1 MMQQVNLFCT
11 TDMEGTQQWVTN
23 RDLFS
28 ALKKVEADQ
37 CELLFIHTDTAS
49 FGMPNPALK
58 RKEFL
63 GHIYQVIEQL
73 KVKTV
78 LFPAFTFSFAN
89 QEDFSVNGST
99 AKYMGALNEFARKQ
113 PGAVRSLD
121 PMMSVVALGEE
132 AESFYRV
139 GKQCMGEGG
148 IFSML
153 HNHDKVKFLFLGAKP
168 TACFTYAHYV
178 EAVYKVPYRFEK
190 WYTGKI
196 TDREGTTYEDS
207 YSVHAACKGVTPAA
221 MLPFERHME
230 KHQFFKREPFGAS
243 EVISFWEPDAYR
255 AMWDALDEN
264 IHGFLTRPFTEEDLV
279 HEVNYNPERTVMV
292 P

>member
-1 MMQQVNLFCT
+1 MQTVNLFCT
-11 TDMEGTQQWVTN
+11 SDREGNQCWTTN
-23 RDLFS
+23 QDLLS
-28 ALKKVEADQ
+28 ALKRIEADQ
-37 CELLFIHTDTAS
+37 CDLLFIHTDIAS
-49 FGMPNPALK
+49 FGAPNPSL
-58 RKEFL
+58 RRREL
-63 GHIYQVIEQL
+63 LSQVYHVIEQL
-73 KVKTV
+73 KVKTI

-89 QEDFSVNGST
+89 QEDFSVNDST

-132 AESFYRV
+132 AEQFYRV

-153 HNHDKVKFLFLGAKP
+153 HNHPNVKFLFLGANP
-168 TACFTYAHYV
+168 IMCFTYAHYV
-178 EAVYKVPYRFEK
+178 EALHKVPYRFEK

-196 TDREGTTYEDS
+196 TDGDGNTYEDRC
-207 YSVHAACKGVTPAA
+207 SVFAACQGVTPAA
-221 MLPFERHME
+221 MYPFEKHME
-230 KHQFFKREPFGAS
+230 KNQYFKRELVGSS
-243 EVISFWEPDAYR
+243 EVVSFWETDAYK

-264 IHGFLTRPFTEEDLV
+264 IHGFLAKPFTAEDLV
-279 HEVNYNPERTVMV
+279 HEVKHNPGRTVMV